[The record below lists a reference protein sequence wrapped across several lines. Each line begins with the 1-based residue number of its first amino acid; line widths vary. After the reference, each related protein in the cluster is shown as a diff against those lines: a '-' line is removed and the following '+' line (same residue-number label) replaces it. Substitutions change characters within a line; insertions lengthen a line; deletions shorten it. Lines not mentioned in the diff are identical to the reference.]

1 MPKDDEIR
9 LHRGLREIY
18 FDRTETTF
26 IDGGNGVLE
35 YRGYNIHDL
44 AEHSN
49 FEETSYLLLHGELP
63 TQEHLD
69 AFDEELRSQREL
81 PEQVFPI
88 IEAVKES
95 HPMDGAPDGGLGHV
109 GVRPG

>member
-88 IEAVKES
+88 IRS
-95 HPMDGAPDGGLGHV
+95 GQGFAPYGRSPYGGLGHV